1 MPQGHNSDNGDG
13 IGGEPPTPSGPAP
26 ASFEGRLMA
35 LLPDLRRYSRSLTRS
50 DADGEDLL
58 HDSVE
63 RVLSSRASW
72 SGTNFRGWAM
82 TILTNLYRNGT
93 RRERKFPSVEID
105 EASEVPAVTT
115 TGDPL
120 ERARLQRA
128 LDHLSP
134 DFRATLMLVV
144 VEGHS
149 YAEVAAITRAPVGTV
164 MSRLSRARAE
174 IARYLEEDNIVPL
187 RRSE

>member
-1 MPQGHNSDNGDG
+1 MPHGPDG
-13 IGGEPPTPSGPAP
+13 TMTDGGAP
-26 ASFEGRLMA
+26 ETRTFEAKSFETRVMA
-35 LLPDLRRYSRSLTRS
+35 LLPDLRRYARSLSTS

-58 HDSVE
+58 QDGVE
-63 RVLSSRASW
+63 RLLTARASW
-72 SGTNFRGWAM
+72 SGTNFRAWAM

-93 RRERKFPSVEID
+93 RRERRFPSVELD
-105 EASEVPAVTT
+105 EATNVPAVSTA
-115 TGDPL
+115 GDPL

-128 LDHLSP
+128 LDRLSA

-144 VEGHS
+144 VEGYS
-149 YAEVAAITRAPVGTV
+149 YAEVAEITQVPTGTV

>member
-1 MPQGHNSDNGDG
+1 MPHGPDG
-13 IGGEPPTPSGPAP
+13 TSMEAGTPGGRTFEAR
-26 ASFEGRLMA
+26 SFETWIMA
-35 LLPDLRRYSRSLTRS
+35 LLPDLRRYARSLSAS

-58 HDSVE
+58 QDGVE
-63 RVLSSRASW
+63 RLLTARTSW

-93 RRERKFPSVEID
+93 RRERRFPFVDID
-105 EASEVPAVTT
+105 EVLQLPESAPM
-115 TGDPL
+115 GDPL

-128 LDHLSP
+128 LDRLSP

-149 YAEVAAITRAPVGTV
+149 YAEVAEITRAPIGTV

-174 IARYLEEDNIVPL
+174 IARYLEEDNILPL

>member
-1 MPQGHNSDNGDG
+1 MPHGPDG
-13 IGGEPPTPSGPAP
+13 IAMEGGAP
-26 ASFEGRLMA
+26 DGRTFEGRIMQ
-35 LLPDLRRYSRSLTRS
+35 LLPDLRRYARSLSGS

-58 HDSVE
+58 QDGVE
-63 RVLSSRASW
+63 RLLTARASW

-93 RRERKFPSVEID
+93 RRQRKFPSVELD
-105 EASEVPAVTT
+105 EASHVPAVGQP
-115 TGDPL
+115 GDPL
-120 ERARLQRA
+120 ERGRLQRA
-128 LDHLSP
+128 LDRLSP

-149 YAEVAAITRAPVGTV
+149 YAEVAEITRAPVGTV

>member
-1 MPQGHNSDNGDG
+1 MPHGPDG
-13 IGGEPPTPSGPAP
+13 TVMETG
-26 ASFEGRLMA
+26 ASEGRAFEGRIMA
-35 LLPDLRRYSRSLTRS
+35 LLPDLRRYARSLSGS

-58 HDSVE
+58 QDGVE
-63 RVLSSRASW
+63 RLLTARASW
-72 SGTNFRGWAM
+72 SGSNFRGWEM

-93 RRERKFPSVEID
+93 RRQRRFPSVELD
-105 EASEVPAVTT
+105 EAAHLPESAAVS
-115 TGDPL
+115 DPL

-128 LDHLSP
+128 LDRLSP

-149 YAEVAAITRAPVGTV
+149 YAEVAEITHTHIGTV

-174 IARYLEEDNIVPL
+174 IARHLEEDNIVPL

>member
-1 MPQGHNSDNGDG
+1 MPHGPDPATQGAG
-13 IGGEPPTPSGPAP
+13 AP
-26 ASFEGRLMA
+26 EARTFEDRVLA
-35 LLPDLRRYSRSLTRS
+35 LLPDLRRYSRSLSAS

-58 HDSVE
+58 QDGVE
-63 RVLSSRASW
+63 RLLTARASW
-72 SGTNFRGWAM
+72 SGTNFRAWAM

-93 RRERKFPSVEID
+93 RRERRFPSVDLD
-105 EASEVPAVTT
+105 EAANIATPPA

-120 ERARLQRA
+120 ERGRLQRA
-128 LDHLSP
+128 LDRLSP

-149 YAEVAAITRAPVGTV
+149 YAEVAEITHAPVGTV

-174 IARYLEEDNIVPL
+174 LARHLEADNIVPL

>member
-1 MPQGHNSDNGDG
+1 MPHGPDG
-13 IGGEPPTPSGPAP
+13 TSMETAAP
-26 ASFEGRLMA
+26 ERRSFEGRIMA
-35 LLPDLRRYSRSLTRS
+35 LLPDLRRYARSLSAS

-58 HDSVE
+58 QDGVE
-63 RVLSSRASW
+63 RLLTARASW
-72 SGTNFRGWAM
+72 TGTNFRAWAM
-82 TILTNLYRNGT
+82 TIVTNLYRNGT
-93 RRERKFPSVEID
+93 RRTRKFPSVELD
-105 EASEVPAVTT
+105 EAAHVAAPGQA
-115 TGDPL
+115 GDPL

-128 LDHLSP
+128 LDRLSP

-149 YAEVAAITRAPVGTV
+149 YAEVAEITRAPVGTV

>member
-1 MPQGHNSDNGDG
+1 
-13 IGGEPPTPSGPAP
+13 
-26 ASFEGRLMA
+26 MA
-35 LLPDLRRYSRSLTRS
+35 LLPDLRRYARSLSGS

-58 HDSVE
+58 QDGVE
-63 RVLSSRASW
+63 RLLTARASW
-72 SGTNFRGWAM
+72 SGSNFRGWAM

-93 RRERKFPSVEID
+93 RRQRKFPSVELD
-105 EASEVPAVTT
+105 EAAQLPESAPV
-115 TGDPL
+115 GDPL

-128 LDHLSP
+128 LDRLSP

-149 YAEVAAITRAPVGTV
+149 YAEVAEITRAPVGTV

-174 IARYLEEDNIVPL
+174 IARHLEEDNIVPL

>member
-1 MPQGHNSDNGDG
+1 MPHGPDG
-13 IGGEPPTPSGPAP
+13 TPMETGAP
-26 ASFEGRLMA
+26 EGRTFEGRIMA
-35 LLPDLRRYSRSLTRS
+35 LLPDLRRYARSLSGS

-58 HDSVE
+58 QDSVE
-63 RVLSSRASW
+63 RLLTARASW
-72 SGTNFRGWAM
+72 SGSNFHGWAM
-82 TILTNLYRNGT
+82 MILTNLYRNGT
-93 RRERKFPSVEID
+93 RRKRKFPSVELD
-105 EASEVPAVTT
+105 EAAQVPATNQP
-115 TGDPL
+115 GDPL

-128 LDHLSP
+128 LDRLSP

-149 YAEVAAITRAPVGTV
+149 YAEVAEITRAPIGTV

>member
-1 MPQGHNSDNGDG
+1 MPHGHRPDDGNGA
-13 IGGEPPTPSGPAP
+13 GGPPAP
-26 ASFEGRLMA
+26 SSPAPSSFEGRLLA
-35 LLPDLRRYSRSLTRS
+35 LLPDLRRYSRSLTRT

-63 RVLSSRASW
+63 RVLSARATW
-72 SGTNFRGWAM
+72 SGTNFRAWAM

-93 RRERKFPSVEID
+93 RRERKFPSVGLD
-105 EASEVPAVTT
+105 EAADVPATAVV
-115 TGDPL
+115 GDPL
-120 ERARLQRA
+120 ERARLHRA
-128 LDHLSP
+128 LDRLSP

-149 YAEVAAITRAPVGTV
+149 YAEVAEITHAPIGTV

-174 IARYLEEDNIVPL
+174 IVRHLEADNIVPL

>member
-1 MPQGHNSDNGDG
+1 MPHGPDSSRGDAG
-13 IGGEPPTPSGPAP
+13 AP
-26 ASFEGRLMA
+26 ETRTFEGRITA
-35 LLPDLRRYSRSLTRS
+35 LLPDLRRYARSLSAS

-58 HDSVE
+58 QDGVE
-63 RVLSSRASW
+63 RLLTARASW
-72 SGTNFRGWAM
+72 SGTNFRAWAM

-93 RRERKFPSVEID
+93 RRERRFPSVELDHAANI
-105 EASEVPAVTT
+105 AMAPV

-128 LDHLSP
+128 LDRLSP

-149 YAEVAAITRAPVGTV
+149 YAEVAEITKAPIGTV

-174 IARYLEEDNIVPL
+174 LARHLAADNIVPL

>member
-1 MPQGHNSDNGDG
+1 MPQGHRPDDSDG
-13 IGGEPPTPSGPAP
+13 IGSGLPVPS
-26 ASFEGRLMA
+26 SFEGRLLA

-63 RVLSSRASW
+63 RVLSARAAW
-72 SGTNFRGWAM
+72 SGTNFRAWAM

-93 RRERKFPSVEID
+93 RRERRFPSVDLD
-105 EASEVPAVTT
+105 EASHLPESAPV
-115 TGDPL
+115 GDPL

-128 LDHLSP
+128 LDRLSP

-149 YAEVAAITRAPVGTV
+149 YAEVAEITHAPLGTV

-187 RRSE
+187 RRTE

>member
-1 MPQGHNSDNGDG
+1 MP
-13 IGGEPPTPSGPAP
+13 
-26 ASFEGRLMA
+26 EGRTFEDRVMA
-35 LLPDLRRYSRSLTRS
+35 LLPDLRRYARSLSAS

-58 HDSVE
+58 QDGVE
-63 RVLSSRASW
+63 RLLTARTSW
-72 SGTNFRGWAM
+72 SGANFRGWAM
-82 TILTNLYRNGT
+82 TIFTNLYRNGT
-93 RRERKFPSVEID
+93 RRERRFPSVELD
-105 EASEVPAVTT
+105 EASHVPETGQV
-115 TGDPL
+115 GDPL

-128 LDHLSP
+128 LDRLAP
-134 DFRATLMLVV
+134 DFRATLMLVI

-149 YAEVAAITRAPVGTV
+149 YAEVAEITHAPIGTV

>member
-1 MPQGHNSDNGDG
+1 MPQGHRPDDSGVTG
-13 IGGEPPTPSGPAP
+13 SGPP
-26 ASFEGRLMA
+26 VPSSFEARLLA

-63 RVLSSRASW
+63 RVLSARAGW
-72 SGTNFRGWAM
+72 SGTNFRAWAM

-93 RRERKFPSVEID
+93 RRERRFPTVELD
-105 EASEVPAVTT
+105 DASHLPENAPV
-115 TGDPL
+115 GDPL

-128 LDHLSP
+128 LDRLSP

-149 YAEVAAITRAPVGTV
+149 YAEVAEITHAPIGTV

-187 RRSE
+187 RRTE

>member
-1 MPQGHNSDNGDG
+1 MPHGPDG
-13 IGGEPPTPSGPAP
+13 TTRIGAP
-26 ASFEGRLMA
+26 EGRTFEDRIMA
-35 LLPDLRRYSRSLTRS
+35 LLPDLRRYARSLSAS

-58 HDSVE
+58 QDGVE
-63 RVLSSRASW
+63 RLLTARASW
-72 SGTNFRGWAM
+72 SGANFRGWAM

-93 RRERKFPSVEID
+93 RRARKFPSVELD
-105 EASEVPAVTT
+105 EAAHVPAASQP
-115 TGDPL
+115 GDPL

-128 LDHLSP
+128 LDRLSP

-149 YAEVAAITRAPVGTV
+149 YAEVAEITHAPVGTV

-174 IARYLEEDNIVPL
+174 LARHLEEDNIVPI

>member
-1 MPQGHNSDNGDG
+1 MPHGPDG
-13 IGGEPPTPSGPAP
+13 TSMETGAP
-26 ASFEGRLMA
+26 EGRTFEGRIMA
-35 LLPDLRRYSRSLTRS
+35 LLPDLRRYARSLSGS

-58 HDSVE
+58 QDGVE
-63 RVLSSRASW
+63 RLLTARASW
-72 SGTNFRGWAM
+72 SGSNFRGWAM

-93 RRERKFPSVEID
+93 RRQRKFPSVELD
-105 EASEVPAVTT
+105 EAAQLPESAPV
-115 TGDPL
+115 GDPL

-128 LDHLSP
+128 LDRLSP

-149 YAEVAAITRAPVGTV
+149 YAEVAEITRAPVGTV

-174 IARYLEEDNIVPL
+174 IARHLEEDNIVPL

>member
-1 MPQGHNSDNGDG
+1 MPHGPDG
-13 IGGEPPTPSGPAP
+13 TPMETGAP
-26 ASFEGRLMA
+26 EGRTFETRIMA
-35 LLPDLRRYSRSLTRS
+35 LLPDLRRYARSLSGS

-58 HDSVE
+58 QDGVE
-63 RVLSSRASW
+63 RLLTARASW
-72 SGTNFRGWAM
+72 SGSNFRGWAM
-82 TILTNLYRNGT
+82 TILTNLYRNST
-93 RRERKFPSVEID
+93 RRERKFPSVELD
-105 EASEVPAVTT
+105 EAAHVPAMSQPD
-115 TGDPL
+115 DPL

-128 LDHLSP
+128 LDRLSP

-149 YAEVAAITRAPVGTV
+149 YAEVAEITHAPIGTV

>member
-1 MPQGHNSDNGDG
+1 MPHGPDG
-13 IGGEPPTPSGPAP
+13 SHPEAGAP
-26 ASFEGRLMA
+26 EMRTFETRVMT
-35 LLPDLRRYSRSLTRS
+35 LLPDLRHHARSLSAS

-58 HDSVE
+58 QDGVE
-63 RVLSSRASW
+63 RLLTARASW
-72 SGTNFRGWAM
+72 TGTNFRAWAM

-93 RRERKFPSVEID
+93 RRKRRFPSVELD
-105 EASEVPAVTT
+105 AAAELPAAAMES
-115 TGDPL
+115 DPL
-120 ERARLQRA
+120 ARARLQRA
-128 LDHLSP
+128 LDRLSP

-149 YAEVAAITRAPVGTV
+149 YAEVAGITNVPLGTV

-174 IARYLEEDNIVPL
+174 LARHLEEDNIVPL

>member
-1 MPQGHNSDNGDG
+1 MPHGPDG
-13 IGGEPPTPSGPAP
+13 TMTDGGAP
-26 ASFEGRLMA
+26 EIRSFEARSFEGRIMA
-35 LLPDLRRYSRSLTRS
+35 LLPDLRRYARSLSAS

-58 HDSVE
+58 QDGVE
-63 RVLSSRASW
+63 RLLTARTSW
-72 SGTNFRGWAM
+72 SGTNFHAWAM

-93 RRERKFPSVEID
+93 RRERKFPSVELD
-105 EASEVPAVTT
+105 EASHLPETT
-115 TGDPL
+115 PVGDPL
-120 ERARLQRA
+120 ERARLHRA
-128 LDHLSP
+128 LDRLSP

-149 YAEVAAITRAPVGTV
+149 YAEVAEITHAPIGTV

-187 RRSE
+187 RRTE

>member
-1 MPQGHNSDNGDG
+1 MPHGPDG
-13 IGGEPPTPSGPAP
+13 TLTETGAL
-26 ASFEGRLMA
+26 EGRTFESRIMV
-35 LLPDLRRYSRSLTRS
+35 LLPDLRRYARSLSAS

-58 HDSVE
+58 QDGVE
-63 RVLSSRASW
+63 RLLTARASW
-72 SGTNFRGWAM
+72 SGTNFHAWAM
-82 TILTNLYRNGT
+82 TILTNLYRNGA
-93 RRERKFPSVEID
+93 RRERKFPSVELD
-105 EASEVPAVTT
+105 EASHLPVNAPV
-115 TGDPL
+115 GDPL

-128 LDHLSP
+128 LDRLSP

-149 YAEVAAITRAPVGTV
+149 YADVAEITRAPVGTV

-187 RRSE
+187 RRTE

>member
-1 MPQGHNSDNGDG
+1 MPH
-13 IGGEPPTPSGPAP
+13 GPDASLTETGAP
-26 ASFEGRLMA
+26 EGRTFEGRVMA
-35 LLPDLRRYSRSLTRS
+35 LLPDLRRYARSLSAT

-58 HDSVE
+58 HDGVE
-63 RVLSSRASW
+63 RLLVARASW

-93 RRERKFPSVEID
+93 RRERKFPSVELD
-105 EASEVPAVTT
+105 EASHVSSANAI
-115 TGDPL
+115 GDPL
-120 ERARLQRA
+120 ERARLHRA
-128 LDHLSP
+128 LDRLSP

-149 YAEVAAITRAPVGTV
+149 YAEVAEITHVPVGTV

>member
-1 MPQGHNSDNGDG
+1 MPHGPDG
-13 IGGEPPTPSGPAP
+13 IDPEAGGRETRT
-26 ASFEGRLMA
+26 FEGQAFEKRVMA
-35 LLPDLRRYSRSLTRS
+35 LLPDLRRYARSLSAS

-58 HDSVE
+58 QDGVE
-63 RVLSSRASW
+63 RLLTARATW
-72 SGTNFRGWAM
+72 TGTNFRAWAM

-93 RRERKFPSVEID
+93 RRERRFPSVELD
-105 EASEVPAVTT
+105 AAAELPSAPAE
-115 TGDPL
+115 GDPL

-128 LDHLSP
+128 LDRLSP

-149 YAEVAAITRAPVGTV
+149 YAEVAAITHAPIGTV

-174 IARYLEEDNIVPL
+174 LARHLEQDNIVPL

>member
-1 MPQGHNSDNGDG
+1 MPHGPDG
-13 IGGEPPTPSGPAP
+13 TPMETGAP
-26 ASFEGRLMA
+26 EGRTFEAKSFETRIMA
-35 LLPDLRRYSRSLTRS
+35 LLPDLRRYARSLSGS

-58 HDSVE
+58 QDGVE
-63 RVLSSRASW
+63 RLLTARTSW
-72 SGTNFRGWAM
+72 SGTNFHAWAM
-82 TILTNLYRNGT
+82 TILTNVYRNGT
-93 RRERKFPSVEID
+93 RRQRRFPSVELD
-105 EASEVPAVTT
+105 EASHLLESTP

-128 LDHLSP
+128 LDRLSP

-149 YAEVAAITRAPVGTV
+149 YADVAEITHAPIGTV
-164 MSRLSRARAE
+164 MSRLSRARDE